1 MKTINFKN
9 YQIKTISLKEG
20 LCNRILTEVYKK
32 SDKSLFLKFFRNLR
46 DYLLDKKTKKDF
58 DDFNTKNHFGLFQ
71 IASGLSG
78 YYDITENRIVFLLDK
93 TTLDLIKLLDEEEL
107 YEIADYVWT
116 AFVHEDT
123 HFQQQ
128 NKIDKSMSKRG
139 LKPLKINKN
148 YIQYDPDLP
157 YDLGIERN
165 VRYFSNQYEVDAL
178 AREVGEKLKILYNL
192 NGEKS
197 EKVIHKTVMDIF
209 EDIKNNKLPKN
220 NKIVDAEEIKK
231 VMNVY
236 WDPRISKNVKLD
248 FFGTL
253 FEYLYER
260 ED

>member
-1 MKTINFKN
+1 
-9 YQIKTISLKEG
+9 
-20 LCNRILTEVYKK
+20 
-32 SDKSLFLKFFRNLR
+32 
-46 DYLLDKKTKKDF
+46 
-58 DDFNTKNHFGLFQ
+58 
-71 IASGLSG
+71 
-78 YYDITENRIVFLLDK
+78 
-93 TTLDLIKLLDEEEL
+93 
-107 YEIADYVWT
+107 
-116 AFVHEDT
+116 
-123 HFQQQ
+123 
-128 NKIDKSMSKRG
+128 MSKRG